1 MTRRGETCLLTAVV
15 ISLPILL
22 IRVLYSMLST
32 FSSNIVFNPVI
43 GSEFA
48 ELFMAAIEEMVVVL
62 IYIWVGLKQDSV
74 LAKEGDSNKSTLLH
88 RAGRG
93 DFGGGKLGI
102 LSLGAAVIDA
112 VRGERELRKE
122 CTDNVDLEMR
132 Q

>member
-1 MTRRGETCLLTAVV
+1 MTRRGEKQLLTAVA

-32 FSSNIVFNPVI
+32 FSNKIVFNPVI
-43 GSEFA
+43 GSEYA

-74 LAKEGDSNKSTLLH
+74 PANESNSKKSTLLH

-112 VRGERELRKE
+112 VRGERELEKE
-122 CTDNVDLEMR
+122 SVDNVDLEMR